1 MLHDSDEARRRLG
14 VDQGAPAGDI
24 LRPIPI
30 EAGPR
35 VTTFRGGAV
44 HSTRPPGA
52 QTFSADAHFIGVML
66 APSPNMAAAFGGDKV
81 RQFDAPAGMIVI
93 SPANVDSRSSWASTR
108 ENAII
113 AIKPESLL
121 ELAAHEADLGKVEL
135 RTLPFGTVDQEA
147 LRMARLLKA
156 EFTERVTPN
165 ELYVDSL
172 VTFFGIHVLRSYSD
186 ATKLSSSTK
195 IGGLSPQ
202 NARRVQEF
210 LHAKFVDPLSVAE
223 LAAVCNLSPS
233 HFIHGFTRTFGRP
246 PHQYVLNLRLD
257 FAETLLRK
265 GDMKIEEV
273 AHYSGFSSQSHLTS
287 AMRRYRGRTPA
298 QVRLSR

>member
-1 MLHDSDEARRRLG
+1 MLHDCDEARRRLG
-14 VDQGAPAGDI
+14 VDQGASAIDI
-24 LRPIPI
+24 LWPIPI

-35 VTTFRGGAV
+35 VTTCRGGAV
-44 HSTRPPGA
+44 HSIRPPGSEA
-52 QTFSADAHFIGVML
+52 FTADAHFIEVML
-66 APSPNMAAAFGGDKV
+66 APSPNMAAAFGGDQL
-81 RQFDAPAGMIVI
+81 RHFDAPAGMIVI
-93 SPANVDSRSSWASTR
+93 SPANVDSRSSWASIR

-147 LRMARLLKA
+147 LRMARLLRA
-156 EFTERVTPN
+156 ELTERVSAN

-172 VTFFGIHVLRSYSD
+172 VTLFGIHVLRNYSD
-186 ATKLSSSTK
+186 AAKLSASARN
-195 IGGLSPQ
+195 GGLSPQ

-210 LHAKFVDPLSVAE
+210 LHANFAAPMSVAE

-246 PHQYVLNLRLD
+246 PYQYVLNLRLD

-287 AMRRYRGRTPA
+287 AMRRYRGKTPA
-298 QVRLSR
+298 QVRLST